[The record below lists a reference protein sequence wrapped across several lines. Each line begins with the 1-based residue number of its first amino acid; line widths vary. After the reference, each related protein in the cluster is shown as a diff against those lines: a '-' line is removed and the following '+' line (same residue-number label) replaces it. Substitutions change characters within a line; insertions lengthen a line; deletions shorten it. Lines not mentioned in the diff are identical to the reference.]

1 MGYKTGIS
9 FFDSIISQ
17 NPSGNLNENDLKD
30 KMLSARVT
38 NISLNSNSTIF
49 STTNEWQGIGT
60 IQFQP
65 IGGPINEKAL
75 NSSGLNYAKPLFP
88 QIKNYPLVNEVVLL
102 FRLPSRKGISDMSNF
117 EEYYYLNP
125 ISVWNHPHINAYP
138 NPLNNE
144 SQSPATSKN
153 IFQILAGNPS
163 KTTDEST
170 DLDLNG
176 GSGGTFLESSII
188 HPLVPFAGDQI
199 LEGRF
204 GNSIRLGNTSKIE
217 AEVTNNWSATGSSGN
232 PITILRNGQN
242 PEVEPPSWKPITEDI
257 NKDLSSIYLT
267 SNQQIPIKTG
277 FRDQL
282 YVNPPV
288 IPTEYTQNQIIL
300 NSGRLVLNSNSD
312 SIIVS
317 SDKNIDIGANDE
329 IAISSNNSLQLQSE
343 KILLGGKSAKQS
355 LVLGDDFMEQFELL
369 LQNVKNIAEA
379 LQNSQ
384 IWPGGAPAPHPTI
397 PPIASTV
404 SSQIEKMLKVLNKNE
419 LLSKVS
425 KTI

>member
-1 MGYKTGIS
+1 
-9 FFDSIISQ
+9 
-17 NPSGNLNENDLKD
+17 
-30 KMLSARVT
+30 
-38 NISLNSNSTIF
+38 
-49 STTNEWQGIGT
+49 
-60 IQFQP
+60 
-65 IGGPINEKAL
+65 
-75 NSSGLNYAKPLFP
+75 
-88 QIKNYPLVNEVVLL
+88 
-102 FRLPSRKGISDMSNF
+102 MSNF

-144 SQSPATSKN
+144 SQTPATSKN

-343 KILLGGKSAKQS
+343 KILLGGKR
-355 LVLGDDFMEQFELL
+355 V
-369 LQNVKNIAEA
+369 QNN
-379 LQNSQ
+379 
-384 IWPGGAPAPHPTI
+384 H
-397 PPIASTV
+397 
-404 SSQIEKMLKVLNKNE
+404 
-419 LLSKVS
+419 
-425 KTI
+425 